1 MEGPICC
8 QCSYNKRR
16 INKKKWKMDEQICNG
31 SKYEENLTKQTVE
44 TSGIEFEVDL

>member
-8 QCSYNKRR
+8 QCNYNERR
-16 INKKKWKMDEQICNG
+16 TNKKWKLDEQICNG

-44 TSGIEFEVDL
+44 TSGIEFEVEL